1 MRRGYRR
8 IEYPPFGY
16 RGGMGVDDAWGE
28 LGEFLT
34 VQDVQDLGL
43 GLLSGGSGVLF
54 SAAVMPRIPWIKDT
68 ALRMGISTTLLG
80 ILGGFLLTKLHR
92 GTGIGF
98 ASGTG
103 GYGLASIIA
112 DLVGIDMSLKPSV
125 LPATANWGRSLLFPG
140 MQGGAPLS
148 NAVVERERLYGNN
161 IAAIG
166 SPVVNKVT
174 MPALRNAVV
183 EPQRLYGV
191 GEDAYDYDDPENG
204 PGSYLY

>member
-1 MRRGYRR
+1 MRGYRR

-16 RGGMGVDDAWGE
+16 RGGMGLEDAWGE
-28 LGEFLT
+28 IGEFLT
-34 VQDVQDLGL
+34 VQDVQDIGI

-54 SAAVMPRIPWIKDT
+54 SAAVMPRIPWIQDT
-68 ALRMGISTTLLG
+68 KMRMGIATTVLG
-80 ILGGFLLTKLHR
+80 ILGGFLVSKLHR
-92 GTGIGF
+92 GTGVGF

-112 DLVGIDMSLKPSV
+112 DLVGIDMSLTPA
-125 LPATANWGRSLLFPG
+125 LMPATANWGKSLLFPG
-140 MQGGAPLS
+140 TQGAPLS
-148 NAVVERERLYGNN
+148 NADVQRQRLYGNP
-161 IAAIG
+161 AASLG

-183 EPQRLYGV
+183 ERESLYGV
-191 GEDAYDYDDPENG
+191 GEDAYDQDEAENG